1 MKQPIFLRLTGAV
14 AMWSSAMGMT
24 LLISGTGCLTP
35 KKSGL
40 DVSASIDAFGAPN
53 ASTPIGD
60 TQVYDEANQS
70 IHLTSAVNEVVGFH
84 LRVKGTGTVNV
95 SVSSFEMPQGTRLAN
110 NVDIFRMHDIKPGR
124 YPGWYVKRMEP
135 SRRPGSIPD
144 VLVPARAPRGGLP
157 AEIEDSDGMQLWVDV
172 RVPRGTAPGEYAST
186 VNITIN
192 GKPATQVP
200 VTLRV
205 WPFVL
210 PDNTGS
216 ELIVDLD
223 HEALFA
229 HHVTLE
235 GRPYHPPRV
244 LEGSPKRVE
253 LSETITATM
262 RMLREH
268 GLSPHLPNLF
278 PIAKI
283 DADQGI
289 QVDWS
294 DYDWLVEGFVDG
306 AAYRSRLPSRSW
318 TIPFDASFP
327 PPPSYGSQSSPMYAR
342 LLKDYLASA
351 ASHFSQRGWLSRSHA
366 RIPYTDVNAEQFA
379 DNIAHYGYICRQA
392 DSRLRTLAIGIP
404 QDMSEFGWHNFH
416 QSEGKQFVDLWAP
429 PGQFFDRDV
438 QAGATMFTLDR
449 PPFTGSTS
457 VYSPAVDTRVI
468 GWQAQSSGVDGVLLG
483 QANHWPEV
491 EQDAIS
497 PQACAEYDPRV
508 LLYPGAY
515 FGLNEPVASM
525 RLKRLRR
532 GAQDGLYLYLL
543 QEFRGKEHIARA
555 VLDSLLYRFGAD
567 AYGAHFADGSSYAW
581 CENPF
586 AWDAARNICAQEMRT
601 DTSDGADPIEEALRW
616 QRFMRAVRQVRFDV
630 RGVRVKRGVG
640 ESELEIDFVVQV
652 TNDSRVPIEGTL
664 RIENPPVG
672 WKMAETSKRIDNI
685 LPGKKRSIVMSATAP
700 TITWGD
706 NGVRYLTLLF
716 ESEGEETIPI
726 PVRMCHIAAP
736 PLEDA
741 IKLDGDL
748 GEWPASVGNDA
759 GSFVLISGLGPD
771 SKSFASGGPTHDTT
785 CITGTRDGK
794 LYIGLRCAFD
804 PSNRRVIGES
814 SAASPEDLVP
824 VGEDA
829 VEILID
835 PTNAGT
841 RSTGDLYHVVVR
853 SGGVEWEHGV
863 TLDPPTGPVRHWP
876 TSIEHAARIHDDTWV
891 AEIAIPLDAF
901 PENHRAESVWGF
913 NVARFDYA
921 SQQYSNWA
929 GAVGNVYDPQA
940 LGNLT
945 IP

>member
-1 MKQPIFLRLTGAV
+1 MRQPISVMAPRSAILGLILVCTG
-14 AMWSSAMGMT
+14 
-24 LLISGTGCLTP
+24 SGCNAPSKT
-35 KKSGL
+35 GL
-40 DVSASIDAFGAPN
+40 DVFASADAFGAPKT
-53 ASTPIGD
+53 SVPIGD
-60 TQVYDEANQS
+60 IQLYDDSSQS
-70 IHLTSAVNEVVGFH
+70 IHLTSAVNEVVGFY
-84 LRVKGTGTVNV
+84 LRVKGNGRMDVAV
-95 SVSSFEMPQGTRLAN
+95 SEFQMSQHSRLAN
-110 NVDIFRMHDIKPGR
+110 NVDIFRIHRIHPGR
-124 YPGWYVKRMEP
+124 FPGWYVKRMEP
-135 SRRPGSIPD
+135 SRRPRTIAD

-157 AEIEDSDGMQLWVDV
+157 AEIEDSDGVELWIDV
-172 RVPRGTAPGEYAST
+172 RVPRGTAPGAYASN
-186 VNITIN
+186 VNISIN
-192 GKPATQVP
+192 GKPSTQMP
-200 VTLRV
+200 VTLTV

-229 HHVTLE
+229 HHVTLD
-235 GRPYHPPRV
+235 GLPYHPPRV

-253 LSETITATM
+253 LSETVTATM

-268 GLSPHLPNLF
+268 GLSPHLPKLL
-278 PIAKI
+278 PIAKF
-283 DADQGI
+283 DADQSI

-294 DYDWLVEGFVDG
+294 DYDWLVEEFVDG
-306 AAYRSRLPSRSW
+306 GAYRSRLPSRSW
-318 TIPFDASFP
+318 TIPFDESFP
-327 PPPSYGSQSSPMYAR
+327 PPPSYGSRSSPMYAR

-351 ASHFSQRGWLSRSHA
+351 ARHFEDRGWLNRSYV
-366 RIPYTDVNAEQFA
+366 RIPNADANAEEFA
-379 DNIAHYGYICRQA
+379 GNIAHYGYICRQA

-404 QDMSEFGWHNFH
+404 QDMSEFGWHEFR
-416 QSEGKQFVDLWAP
+416 QSDGKQFVDLWAP
-429 PGQFFDRDV
+429 RGQFFDRN
-438 QAGATMFTLDR
+438 APIGGTMFALDR

-468 GWQAQSSGVDGVLLG
+468 GWQAQSSRVKGVLVGL
-483 QANHWPEV
+483 ANHWPDVGSEPT
-491 EQDAIS
+491 S
-497 PQACAEYDPRV
+497 PQACVEFDSEV

-515 FGLNEPVASM
+515 FGLNEPVPSM

-567 AYGAHFADGSSYAW
+567 AYGAHFADGGIHAW
-581 CENPF
+581 CENPY
-586 AWDAARNICAQEMRT
+586 AWEAARNICAQEMRT
-601 DTSDGADPIEEALRW
+601 DDGAELGPIEDALRW
-616 QRFMRAVRQVRFDV
+616 QQFMQAVRHVRFDV

-640 ESELEIDFVVQV
+640 ASDLDIDFVVQV
-652 TNDSRVPIEGTL
+652 TNDSRVPVEGTL
-664 RIENPPVG
+664 RIEDPPVG
-672 WKMAETSKRIDNI
+672 WTLAQDTKGIGNVP
-685 LPGKKRSIVMSATAP
+685 PGKKRSVVMSASAP

-706 NGVRYLTLLF
+706 HGVRYLSLLF
-716 ESEGEETIPI
+716 ESQGAETTPI
-726 PVRMCHIAAP
+726 PVRMCHVAAP
-736 PLEDA
+736 PLESP

-748 GEWPASVGNDA
+748 GDWPASVGNDA

-771 SKSFASGGPTHDTT
+771 SKSYASGGPTHDTT

-794 LYIGLRCAFD
+794 LYLGLRCAFD

-814 SAASPEDLVP
+814 SAAAPEDLVP

-841 RSTGDLYHVVVR
+841 RSTGDLYHIVIR

-876 TSIEHAARIHDDTWV
+876 TSIEHAARIHDDVWV
-891 AEIAIPLDAF
+891 AEVAIPLDAF
-901 PENHRAESVWGF
+901 PKGYRSASVWGF

>member
-1 MKQPIFLRLTGAV
+1 MRQPVIAAV
-14 AMWSSAMGMT
+14 
-24 LLISGTGCLTP
+24 
-35 KKSGL
+35 SGL
-40 DVSASIDAFGAPN
+40 ILICGGVGCFAPKSTGLEVAASIDAFGAPK

-60 TQVYDEANQS
+60 IQLYDDANKTIQ
-70 IHLTSAVNEVVGFH
+70 LTSAVNEVVGFR
-84 LRVKGTGTVNV
+84 LRVNGAGQVNV
-95 SVSSFEMPQGTRLAN
+95 AMSDFETPQHHRLSN
-110 NVDIFRMHDIKPGR
+110 NVDIFRIHNIDPGR
-124 YPGWYVKRMEP
+124 FPGWYVKRMEP
-135 SRRPGSIPD
+135 SRRPRSIPD

-157 AEIEDSDGMQLWVDV
+157 ADISGSEGMELWIDV
-172 RVPRGTAPGEYAST
+172 RVPRGTSPGEYAAN

-200 VTLRV
+200 VALTV

-223 HEALFA
+223 HQALFA
-229 HHVTLE
+229 HHVTYD
-235 GRPYHPPRV
+235 GQPYHPTRV
-244 LEGSPKRVE
+244 LEGSPMRVE

-268 GLSPHLPNLF
+268 GLSPQLPKLF

-283 DADQGI
+283 DADQSI

-294 DYDWLVEGFVDG
+294 DYDWLVTDFLDG

-318 TIPFDASFP
+318 TIPFDETFP
-327 PPPSYGSQSSPMYAR
+327 PPPSYGSQSSPMYSR

-351 ASHFSQRGWLSRSHA
+351 ASHFDQHGWLSRSYA
-366 RIPYTDVNAEQFA
+366 RIPNADATAKEFA

-404 QDMSEFGWHNFH
+404 QDMSEFGWHDFH
-416 QSEGKQFVDLWAP
+416 QSKGKQFVDIWAP
-429 PGQFFDRDV
+429 RGQFFDRNAPV
-438 QAGATMFTLDR
+438 GGTMFALDR

-468 GWQAQSSGVDGVLLG
+468 GWQAQSSRVEGVLLG
-483 QANHWPEV
+483 LANHWP
-491 EQDAIS
+491 DAETEPAS
-497 PQACAEYDPRV
+497 PQACIEFDPNV
-508 LLYPGAY
+508 LLYPGSY
-515 FGLNEPVASM
+515 FGLNEPIASM

-567 AYGAHFADGSSYAW
+567 AYGAHFADGSSHAW
-581 CENPF
+581 CENPY

-601 DTSDGADPIEEALRW
+601 DAGADAEPIEDALRW
-616 QRFMRAVRQVRFDV
+616 QQFMQAVRHVRFET

-640 ESELEIDFVVQV
+640 ESALDIDFVVQV

-664 RIENPPVG
+664 RIEDPPVG
-672 WKMAETSKRIDNI
+672 WTLSEPTKRIDSVP
-685 LPGKKRSIVMSATAP
+685 PGKKRSVVMSASAP

-706 NGVRYLTLLF
+706 SGVRYLSLLF
-716 ESEGEETIPI
+716 ESEGKETTPI
-726 PVRMCHIAAP
+726 PVRMCHVAAP
-736 PLEDA
+736 PLEDP

-748 GEWPASVGNDA
+748 GDWPASVGNDA
-759 GSFVLISGLGPD
+759 GSFVLISGLGTD
-771 SKSFASGGPTHDTT
+771 AKSFASGGPTHDTT
-785 CITGTRDGK
+785 CVTGTRDGK

-814 SAASPEDLVP
+814 SAAAPEDLVP

-841 RSTGDLYHVVVR
+841 RSTGDLYHIVVR

-863 TLDPPTGPVRHWP
+863 TLNPPTGPVKHWP
-876 TSIEHAARIHDDTWV
+876 TSIEHAARIHDDVWT

-901 PENHRAESVWGF
+901 PEGYRSASVWGF
-913 NVARFDYA
+913 NVARFDYT